1 MKIKK
6 LILAMGAAVIFFG
19 LSATTLQRLQS
30 RWNLDEAGV
39 ASNENIWPK
48 ISCRLR
54 LYVHK
59 IEGKIPELSWSE
71 LWGLS
76 QPGHGFMCGG
86 DSLEASI
93 QFSTIASP
101 SYS

>member
-1 MKIKK
+1 MEIKK
-6 LILAMGAAVIFFG
+6 LILAMGAILFS
-19 LSATTLQRLQS
+19 LSATALQRLPWKS
-30 RWNLDEAGV
+30 EEAGV

-54 LYVHK
+54 LYVQK
-59 IEGKIPELSWSE
+59 TEGKIPELSWSE

-86 DSLEASI
+86 
-93 QFSTIASP
+93 QFGGLYPI
-101 SYS
+101 